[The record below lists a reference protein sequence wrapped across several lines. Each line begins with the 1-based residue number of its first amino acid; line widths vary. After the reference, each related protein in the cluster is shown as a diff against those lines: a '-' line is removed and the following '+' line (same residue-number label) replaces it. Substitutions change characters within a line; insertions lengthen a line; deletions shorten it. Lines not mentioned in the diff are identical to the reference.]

1 MAEPED
7 TAAGDTAA
15 GDTAGGDTAPTG
27 TTAEPTAARDA
38 AAERRGRRTTRT
50 AQLGLVLA
58 ALGLWGSSRMPWV
71 SVRSFDGLGQPRTIT
86 LSGGTWSTALVP
98 LALLLLAA
106 AAAALAVRG
115 WALRVLA
122 LLAALAS
129 AASGYLAI
137 SQWIVPQVAVRA
149 ADLAQVP
156 VATLVGSQ
164 RFYWGAVLAL
174 AAAVIALAAAVLLM
188 RSAGTGRAATTKYA
202 APGAR
207 RASVRSVAADAG
219 QRGESVDERSSAQ
232 TSGED
237 ADRMSE
243 RMSDRM
249 SDRMSERMSERMM
262 WDALDEGHDP
272 TRGRD
277 ESGSEGR

>member
-7 TAAGDTAA
+7 ATAGDTAA
-15 GDTAGGDTAPTG
+15 GNTSPGDT
-27 TTAEPTAARDA
+27 
-38 AAERRGRRTTRT
+38 AAERRGRRTIRI

-122 LLAALAS
+122 LLAAAAS

-207 RASVRSVAADAG
+207 RASARSVAAAGPRAG
-219 QRGESVDERSSAQ
+219 QRGEPADEQSSAQ

-237 ADRMSE
+237 TE
-243 RMSDRM
+243 RV
-249 SDRMSERMSERMM
+249 SERMM

-272 TRGRD
+272 TEGRND
-277 ESGSEGR
+277 SGSEGR